1 MDLTAVQPFRLAA
14 FDIAPARGEVANG
27 EAVTRLEP
35 KVMAVLV
42 VLARE
47 AGQTVSRE
55 RLFEEVWD
63 GRAVTDDALT
73 RCISILRRT
82 FRDGGVEIRALPK
95 LGYTLVASGTVKAPS
110 HVEGAS
116 KPAMSP
122 AIVLAA
128 AAVALTIGATAVLS
142 FRSQPT
148 SEQREARITPLTS
161 MPGREF
167 HPALS
172 PAGGQLAFAH
182 RDANGRWDLFVQSL
196 AGGEPQRLTDDA
208 AREQHPVWSSTGSE
222 LAYVRREAETCEIV
236 RMAIPGGTP
245 QHVAP
250 CGAKLVH
257 SLDWSPDGKLL
268 VLTRTNERLAPAALA
283 FVPIEGRA
291 PASSLDPSKG
301 AEDARFSPD
310 GLTVALTLSTAI
322 GAEDVYTLDV
332 ASGALTRVTHDNAK
346 VHGLDWSSD
355 GRSVVYGS
363 NRTGSFG
370 LHRVSLASGTPV
382 ALLPSLQDIENPSVA
397 GNRIAYEL
405 WTETGALKSLPEG
418 AALPRDSTR
427 LEWHPDI
434 APDGAL
440 TFVSDRSGTPEVWL
454 SEQGGAR
461 KLTGFADAYVH
472 TPKFSPD
479 GRRIAFAAPRDGHFN
494 LFAVD
499 RNGRQSR
506 LTESAANDMS
516 PAWSPDG
523 RTLYFASDRDGAWRP
538 WKLDIESGRMERLS
552 PTLARAVYVL
562 GANELLTVDP
572 VEGGLFRLDLARPD
586 TRRAL
591 APGTAPSD
599 WANVAVTKQG
609 VLYVRREPPDR
620 AVLRRVD
627 PETGRDIAIAELE
640 DLYFR
645 SGLAVTAGGA
655 VIYATV
661 EVEDVSL
668 MLFEEGRL
676 TAEVRTDGQR

>member
-14 FDIAPARGEVANG
+14 FDVAPARGEVANG

-95 LGYTLVASGTVKAPS
+95 LGYMLVVSGPGQAPS
-110 HVEGAS
+110 RGEDVRT
-116 KPAMSP
+116 PAMSP

-128 AAVALTIGATAVLS
+128 AAIALTIGAMAVLS
-142 FRSQPT
+142 FRSPPMT
-148 SEQREARITPLTS
+148 EQREARITPLTS

-167 HPALS
+167 YPALS

-182 RDANGRWDLFVQSL
+182 RGANGQWDLFVQSL
-196 AGGEPQRLTDDA
+196 AGGEPQRLTNDP
-208 AREQHPVWSSTGSE
+208 AREQHPVWSASGGE
-222 LAYVRREAETCEIV
+222 LAFVRRDADACEIV

-250 CGAKLVH
+250 CGAKLIH

-283 FVPIEGRA
+283 FVPMEGSA
-291 PASSLDPSKG
+291 PETSIDPAKG

-310 GLTVALTLSTAI
+310 GRTLALTLSTAI
-322 GAEDVYTLDV
+322 GAEDVYTLEI
-332 ASGALTRVTHDNAK
+332 SGGALKRVTHDNAK

-355 GRSVVYGS
+355 GRSIIYGS

-370 LHRVSLASGTPV
+370 LHRVSIAGGTPV

-405 WTETGALKSLPEG
+405 WTEAGSLKSLPDG
-418 AALPRDSTR
+418 AALPPDSTR

-434 APDGAL
+434 APDGAM
-440 TFVSDRSGTPEVWL
+440 TFVSDRSGAPEVWL
-454 SEQGGAR
+454 AEQGRAR
-461 KLTGFADAYVH
+461 KLTGFGDAYVH

-494 LFAVD
+494 LFVID
-499 RNGRQSR
+499 RSGRQRR
-506 LTESAANDMS
+506 LTDGAANDMS

-538 WKLDIESGRMERLS
+538 WKLDVESGQAERLS
-552 PTLARAVYVL
+552 PTLARAVYML
-562 GANELLTVDP
+562 GRNELLTVDP

-586 TRRAL
+586 TRHAL

-627 PETGRDIAIAELE
+627 SGTGRDVAVAELE

-645 SGLAVTAGGA
+645 SGLAVTADGA